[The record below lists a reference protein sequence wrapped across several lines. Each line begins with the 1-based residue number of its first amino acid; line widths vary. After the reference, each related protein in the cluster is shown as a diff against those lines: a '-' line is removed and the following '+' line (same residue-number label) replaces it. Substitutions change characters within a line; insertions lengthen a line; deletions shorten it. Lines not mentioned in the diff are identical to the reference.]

1 MWGMSESP
9 RRGLRRLRYSPRRT
23 GGPQPA
29 PVAGQATPDPSAA
42 SVLRRVAALLRG
54 GVPSSR
60 VWGVLGQE
68 GVSPPAAGCPEWRV
82 AAAAWRLARTSGVPL
97 SPALERLAA
106 ALGALEQVA
115 ERREVLLAGPRA
127 TIRLVAAL
135 PPGAMLLGFLLG
147 FDPLAAVLTPV
158 GGLCA
163 VLGCVLLLIGVW
175 WARGLAA
182 RLARVDHVAGLE
194 YELVWIALGGGAAPA
209 VALRRVADCA
219 DHARAEWVRLEKLRH
234 DGPVCAVLASAAA
247 LGTPV
252 GPLLLSEAETVR
264 RQAHTELETAAE
276 RLAVR
281 ILLPLATCIL
291 PSFILLGVMPVLLA
305 VLGGVTA

>member
-1 MWGMSESP
+1 MSESP

-115 ERREVLLAGPRA
+115 ERREVLLAGRA
-127 TIRLVAAL
+127 RIDFGQGVIRHRVALGHGERAL
-135 PPGAMLLGFLLG
+135 EKSDGVAPEALI
-147 FDPLAAVLTPV
+147 VKRRSRQSHQQQRRQPV
-158 GGLCA
+158 GGA
-163 VLGCVLLLIGVW
+163 RTRGWERGQFEVHFPKRFTGVLKLMRCLPYRWYFPLVH
-175 WARGLAA
+175 RFTGL
-182 RLARVDHVAGLE
+182 
-194 YELVWIALGGGAAPA
+194 
-209 VALRRVADCA
+209 
-219 DHARAEWVRLEKLRH
+219 
-234 DGPVCAVLASAAA
+234 
-247 LGTPV
+247 
-252 GPLLLSEAETVR
+252 
-264 RQAHTELETAAE
+264 
-276 RLAVR
+276 
-281 ILLPLATCIL
+281 
-291 PSFILLGVMPVLLA
+291 
-305 VLGGVTA
+305 